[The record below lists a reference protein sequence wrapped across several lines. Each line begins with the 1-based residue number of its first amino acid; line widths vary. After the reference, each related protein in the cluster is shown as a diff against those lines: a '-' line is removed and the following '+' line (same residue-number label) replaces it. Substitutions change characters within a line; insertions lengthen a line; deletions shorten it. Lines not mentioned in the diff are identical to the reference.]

1 MGTGRGRKAPSVLG
15 DLLWLPLVGE
25 PNGEPGRYV
34 RCQLTGTVRDSNVCM
49 EGSLGWSQG
58 NERVFIREEVKHT
71 PVSELGP
78 HANIGQK

>member
-49 EGSLGWSQG
+49 EGSLGWS
-58 NERVFIREEVKHT
+58 
-71 PVSELGP
+71 
-78 HANIGQK
+78 